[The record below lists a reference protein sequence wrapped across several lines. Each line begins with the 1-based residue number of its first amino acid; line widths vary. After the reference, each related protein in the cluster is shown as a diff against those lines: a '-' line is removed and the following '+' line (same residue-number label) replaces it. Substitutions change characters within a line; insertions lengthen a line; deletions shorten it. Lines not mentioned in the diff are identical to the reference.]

1 MNGILKFFCVDQ
13 IWTCRGPG
21 VLDYGP
27 NTEISFSESGDGD
40 PVRYKSTAVPADDP
54 PKTESTVY
62 VQLYR

>member
-1 MNGILKFFCVDQ
+1 MNSILKFFAS
-13 IWTCRGPG
+13 IRFGPA
-21 VLDYGP
+21 VVPVELDIGP
-27 NTEISFSESGDGD
+27 NSEISFSESGDGD